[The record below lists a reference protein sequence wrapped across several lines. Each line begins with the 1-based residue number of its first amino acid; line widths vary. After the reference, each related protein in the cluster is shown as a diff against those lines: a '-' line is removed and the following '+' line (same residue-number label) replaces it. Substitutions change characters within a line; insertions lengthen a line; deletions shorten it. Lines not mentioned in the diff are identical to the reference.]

1 MVINFISYSIYAVLS
16 KYNNFLIEGLIYLNF
31 FIYYILSKKLPNEK
45 FSLIISINLKEFLTF
60 AAITVILVF
69 LLFYEFQVPI
79 FADEIAPTRRAV
91 RTALF
96 GSIIFLDNINLEKLN
111 YFPLKNLIHIFLLVQ
126 LLFVSLFIFLLSKK
140 NNIFTLLLIIILTL
154 IFRFFLKDGVHH
166 PPLNHLSTNIL
177 TSIFGLSHLT
187 VRISYFLPFIVF
199 LFLVYKKL
207 NEYFDF
213 KTSISFVL
221 CIGTFPLLLLSSIT
235 PDHTLWSSM
244 LIIYLLIHIYLDQKI
259 NYKLLIYV
267 ISIAI
272 LFRITSFIT
281 FALILF
287 IFIFDHYKNK
297 KNLFTKSY
305 YIIFTEKTLFYPL
318 IAIPIFLTSITVPQA
333 FEGIQET
340 NILTYFISALK
351 LKIPFF
357 ALLKQIPQWYYPFF
371 FLIFF
376 INKKVI
382 FLSFFICC
390 LIVWYSIDPSLW
402 GNTKYVVEYGIP
414 FFILGHLICNKY
426 LFFKK
431 KNYIIFIINFSIILL
446 NSYDVYKFPSSRLPS
461 DALEAKG
468 YKEIFRSKDKN
479 SKYLL
484 KIPYPYD
491 DAIDFIKQKK
501 AEKNTLLMGT
511 TYGFL
516 PEIMEGYNYENL
528 KYVKNIQNNYKLFKQ
543 KNSSL
548 SPAEKFAKLNEIDN
562 LKYLIIADYPERKN
576 IKKILPKNNW
586 KLVKTFE
593 EKNYKSTLLVYKKK
607 N

>member
-45 FSLIISINLKEFLTF
+45 FSLKVSINLKEFLTF
-60 AAITVILVF
+60 LVITLILIF
-69 LLFYEFQVPI
+69 LLFNEFRVPI

-96 GSIIFLDNINLEKLN
+96 GSIFFLDNIDLEKLN
-111 YFPLKNLIHIFLLVQ
+111 YFPLKNLIHIFLLIQ
-126 LLFVSLFIFLLSKK
+126 LLFVSFLIFLLSKK
-140 NNIFTLLLIIILTL
+140 NNILTFLFIIILTL
-154 IFRFFLKDGVHH
+154 ILRYFLKDGVHH

-187 VRISYFLPFIVF
+187 VRISYFLPFIIF

-213 KTSISFVL
+213 KTSISFIL

-235 PDHTLWSSM
+235 PDHTLWGSL
-244 LIIYLLIHIYLDQKI
+244 LIIYLLIHIYLDEKI
-259 NYKLLIYV
+259 NYKFLIFV

-272 LFRITSFIT
+272 LFRIASFIT
-281 FALILF
+281 FVLILF
-287 IFIFDHYKNK
+287 IFIYDNYKNK
-297 KNLFTKSY
+297 KNFFIKSY
-305 YIIFTEKTLFYPL
+305 DIIFKEKTVFYPL
-318 IAIPIFLTSITVPQA
+318 VATPIFLTSITVPLA

-340 NILTYFISALK
+340 NIINYFFSALK

-376 INKKVI
+376 INKKVV
-382 FLSFFICC
+382 FLCFFICC
-390 LIVWYSIDPSLW
+390 LFVWYSIDPFLW
-402 GNTKYVVEYGIP
+402 GNTKYVIEYGIP
-414 FFILGHLICNKY
+414 FFILGHLILNKY
-426 LFFKK
+426 LFLKK
-431 KNYIIFIINFSIILL
+431 KNYLIFLINFSIILF

-461 DALEAKG
+461 DVLEAKG
-468 YKEIFRSKDKN
+468 YKEIFRSKDKD

-484 KIPYPYD
+484 KTPYSYD
-491 DAIDFIKQKK
+491 EAFDFIEQKK
-501 AEKNTLLMGT
+501 AEKKTLLLGT

-543 KNSSL
+543 KYSSL
-548 SPAEKFAKLNEIDN
+548 YPAEKWTKLNEIDN
-562 LKYLIIADYPERKN
+562 LEYLIVADYPERKS
-576 IKKILPKNNW
+576 IKKILPENNW

-593 EKNYKSTLLVYKKK
+593 EKNYKSTLLIYKK